1 MRQMSPQPDRES
13 SGAVALAYSGAL
25 ADAQYMYV
33 RIPVECEYGKV
44 YRTLLWDVPWN
55 GMCEYPVDR
64 LDQAIM
70 RAYNLQRV

>member
-1 MRQMSPQPDRES
+1 MSPQPDRES

-25 ADAQYMYV
+25 ADAQYVYV
-33 RIPVECEYGKV
+33 RIPVGCEYGKV
-44 YRTLLWDVPWN
+44 YRTLLWDVPWD